1 MDHLSAAEVAEFRQ
15 LLEREREALLRRAGA
30 FVSESAAFAV
40 DSGDRQDA
48 AQLEAARAAIA
59 GLASHDRR
67 RLAEVEAA
75 LARIADGS
83 YGVCEET
90 DEPIPAGRLRLQ
102 PTARYTVEAQ
112 EMLEEEAAQERD
124 PGGAGGY

>member
-1 MDHLSAAEVAEFRQ
+1 MDHLSAAEVAELRQ

-30 FVSESAAFAV
+30 FVSESAAFEV

-48 AQLEAARAAIA
+48 AQLEAARAALA

-75 LARIADGS
+75 LARIADGT
-83 YGVCEET
+83 YGICEET

-112 EMLEEEAAQERD
+112 QTLEEEAARD
-124 PGGAGGY
+124 RESGGDGGY